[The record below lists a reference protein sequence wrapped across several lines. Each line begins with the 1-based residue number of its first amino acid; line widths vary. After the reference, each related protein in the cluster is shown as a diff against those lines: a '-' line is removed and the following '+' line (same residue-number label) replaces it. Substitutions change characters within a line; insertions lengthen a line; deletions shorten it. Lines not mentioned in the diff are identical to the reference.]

1 MALCETSMSVSEV
14 LSFAPMLSNDITIE
28 TMVVPGDED
37 NAVGGIYD
45 GAWYGDTILRRQ
57 RQNAPVHLRRSPET
71 TASSKK
77 KQESQTTTKSSKSSS
92 SATKSSGSSNGGS
105 KSKSSATTSAKHSG
119 GNNKSETT
127 TKPQTTAEATVN
139 RETTKEHTTLNPR
152 QRHRPTKLSRRRDKF
167 KQYIF

>member
-1 MALCETSMSVSEV
+1 
-14 LSFAPMLSNDITIE
+14 MLSNDITIE

-45 GAWYGDTILRRQ
+45 GAWVWRYDLAAGS
-57 RQNAPVHLRRSPET
+57 RQNAPVHLRRSPGNNCVVKEKT
-71 TASSKK
+71 RVADNN
-77 KQESQTTTKSSKSSS
+77 QELKILFVRN
-92 SATKSSGSSNGGS
+92 KSSGSSNGGS

-139 RETTKEHTTLNPR
+139 RETTKEHTTAEPKTTASSDE
-152 QRHRPTKLSRRRDKF
+152 TKSAA
-167 KQYIF
+167 

>member
-1 MALCETSMSVSEV
+1 MPNLVKAGMALCETSMSVSEV

-45 GAWYGDTILRRQ
+45 GAWVWRYDLAAAADRMHLFIYGE
-57 RQNAPVHLRRSPET
+57 VPET

-92 SATKSSGSSNGGS
+92 SRNKEQRLF
-105 KSKSSATTSAKHSG
+105 KRRFKKAKVPPRHRLS
-119 GNNKSETT
+119 
-127 TKPQTTAEATVN
+127 TAAAIIN
-139 RETTKEHTTLNPR
+139 PKPR
-152 QRHRPTKLSRRRDKF
+152 QNRRQPPR
-167 KQYIF
+167 QP